1 MGKVTNIALAEFI
14 SKRISEILDLTSFT
28 LSGLANFSKIPESQ
42 IRSYYNKRLVIS
54 VESLAKICDSL
65 AIDMADFFNTTKGL
79 TIAKDPHS
87 AFNLFKA
94 KFFQSGQKFFIDEP
108 ENRTP
113 ISMASQA
120 EHRYQRESID
130 HLIFNSNYFS
140 EYLTIEQIIA
150 IFKRDYNV
158 NIEPNR
164 VSLLLR
170 KYVVQDYLEKKV
182 LPRDFSRS
190 RQYTYRRTAKAQ
202 ESKSKEEVS
211 IIEITKVLNR

>member
-1 MGKVTNIALAEFI
+1 
-14 SKRISEILDLTSFT
+14 
-28 LSGLANFSKIPESQ
+28 
-42 IRSYYNKRLVIS
+42 
-54 VESLAKICDSL
+54 
-65 AIDMADFFNTTKGL
+65 MADFFNATKGL

-113 ISMASQA
+113 TSMASQA

-158 NIEPNR
+158 SIEPNR